1 MSELVDVLDHELRQI
16 SYRFNICGFV
26 NQSGDV
32 YPLGSDTKVLSTVFE
47 LVCRPVIITVA
58 KKLDYEVVEPVL
70 QNHYPDFSLVRSVV
84 DSEFDPPGPKFPLAR
99 SRFEKPKIAID
110 VKTTYRG
117 AGEKFNYTLGGYTSF
132 IRLGSESKNIVF
144 PFSDY
149 VKHYIIGFIY
159 SRTATQKTAVSRFT
173 YTLENLASI
182 PLPIQDIEFFVQ
194 EKWRIAGDRA
204 GSGNTT
210 NIGSITGTLD
220 DFRNGRGPF
229 ESEDEFLEY
238 WRGYER
244 TAVERSKLYS
254 NISEFRR
261 LKQNRS

>member
-1 MSELVDVLDHELRQI
+1 MAEITEILDRELRKI
-16 SYRFNICGFV
+16 SHQFKVCGFV

-47 LVCRPVIITVA
+47 LICRPVIVSVA
-58 KKLDYEVVEPVL
+58 KMLDYEVVEPEV

-84 DSEFDPPGPKFPLAR
+84 NSDFNPPGPKFPLER

-117 AGEKFNYTLGGYTSF
+117 RSEKFNYTLGGYTSF
-132 IRLGSESKNIVF
+132 IRQGNESKNIVF
-144 PFSDY
+144 PFPDY

-159 SRTATQKTAVSRFT
+159 SRVIPKKTVPFQFIYSK
-173 YTLENLASI
+173 ENLALI
-182 PLPIQDIEFFVQ
+182 PLPIENIDFFVQ

-210 NIGSITGTLD
+210 NIGSITATLD

-229 ESEDEFLEY
+229 HSEDEFLEY
-238 WRGYER
+238 WRGYKR
-244 TAVERSKLYS
+244 TAQERSKSYS
-254 NISEFRR
+254 RISEFRR
-261 LKQNRS
+261 LKQTRR